1 MKEILTYSAGAHRE
15 NLDRKAYSAVELT
28 RAYLEEIERTDP
40 VVGAFLT
47 VDAERA
53 LREAAASDA
62 RRRSGERLGALDG
75 IPFSLKDNIC
85 VRGMRMTCASR
96 ILENYIAPYD
106 ATVMER
112 LQAAGAVLIGKN
124 NMDEF
129 AMGSS
134 NEYSAFQVTRNP
146 HDPARVAGG
155 SSGGS
160 AAAVASHEVAFA
172 LGTDTGGS
180 VRQPAAF
187 CGVYGLKPTYGV
199 LSRYGVAAMATSL
212 DCVGILASTAEDCAL
227 ILGALAGRDARD
239 ATSVAYERALDASDA
254 TPLRVGV
261 VDGFTD
267 ENLSADVLAAYGRAE
282 ETFKQAGTIVEAV
295 SLPYPR
301 LALAAYTVI
310 AAAEASSNLARYDG
324 IRYGR
329 RSETETTLSASYDH
343 SRAEGFGEEVKR
355 RILFGTD
362 LLSTEHRQTYYV
374 RALRVRELIR
384 REMAALMERYDVLL
398 TPTAPTVAFK
408 RGERPSRDALRCA
421 DLCTVYA
428 SLSGF
433 PALSVPL
440 GRNAE
445 GLPLAVQL
453 TGAPFG
459 EGRLLRAARLVGKE
473 GNV

>member
-1 MKEILTYSAGAHRE
+1 MKELLTYSVCTHRE
-15 NLDRKAYSAVELT
+15 NLARGAYSAVELT

-53 LREAAASDA
+53 LRAASASDA
-62 RRRSGERLGALDG
+62 RRRVGERLGALDG

-106 ATVMER
+106 ATVTER
-112 LQAAGAVLIGKN
+112 LQASGGVLIGKN

-134 NEYSAFQVTRNP
+134 NEYSAFRLTRNP
-146 HDPARVAGG
+146 HDPTRVSGG

-212 DCVGILASTAEDCAL
+212 DCVGILASTAEDCGWIFDAL
-227 ILGALAGRDARD
+227 VGRDERD
-239 ATSVAYERALDASDA
+239 ATSVAYWNAEASSDT

-261 VDGFTD
+261 VDGFG
-267 ENLSADVLAAYGRAE
+267 EELAGDVLAAYKHAAE
-282 ETFKQAGTIVEAV
+282 DLKQAGAIVETV

-329 RSETETTLSASYDH
+329 RSEGEATLSASYDRC
-343 SRAEGFGEEVKR
+343 RAEGFGEEVKR

-384 REMAALMERYDVLL
+384 HEMAALLERYDVLL
-398 TPTAPTVAFK
+398 SPTAPTVAFK
-408 RGERPSRDALRCA
+408 RGEKPSRDTLRCA

-433 PALSVPL
+433 PALSVPV
-440 GRNAE
+440 GRNAD

-453 TGAPFG
+453 TGAPFS
-459 EGRLLRAARLVGKE
+459 ERRLLRAARFVGK
-473 GNV
+473 GGYA